1 MNPNR
6 SVRIPNWPLAS
17 AFVLA
22 VVLASSAEPQP
33 APLLSATL
41 ESSGTNAGPTIKF
54 AEVLYDFGKADSG
67 TLVKHEYIFTNIGSQ
82 TLVVSNVQPSCGCTT
97 AGSWDKV
104 VEPGKTGII
113 PIQFNSTGYGGAVAK
128 SITVTCNDP
137 TNGITVLQLKGTIWK
152 PIDVN
157 PGFAMFNISPDI
169 QTNDT
174 KVVRIVSNLEDP
186 VTISE
191 PTWSNTAFK
200 AELKTIKEGTEFELQ
215 VTVLPPLTNTI
226 SAPITM
232 KTSSP
237 KMPVLTVTAY
247 AMVQPAI
254 TLNPP
259 QITLPGGPLAS
270 VAKPTVTI
278 QNNSTNALVLSEP
291 SVSAEGAEVQ
301 LKEVQSNRM
310 FSLSL
315 NFPAGFQIQ
324 PGHTVEATVKSSNPK
339 VPLIKIPIYQ
349 LPPPAPVVPPAAPAA
364 PLKSA
369 SAPAA
374 TTLPSQSVASSS
386 ESAPAKPAPAPAPK

>member
-1 MNPNR
+1 MSP
-6 SVRIPNWPLAS
+6 SCFIAIPNWQLAS

-22 VVLASSAEPQP
+22 CALASSAEPQP
-33 APLLSATL
+33 APLVSATA
-41 ESSGTNAGPTIKF
+41 ESSTTNAGPTIKF
-54 AEVLYDFGKADSG
+54 AELLYDFGQVDAG
-67 TLVKHEYIFTNIGSQ
+67 TLVKHEYIFTNIGNQ

-104 VEPGKTGII
+104 VEPGKTGIV
-113 PIQFNSTGYGGAVAK
+113 PIQFNSAGYGGAVAK
-128 SITVTCNDP
+128 SITVSCNDP
-137 TNGITVLQLKGTIWK
+137 TNGTTILQLKGTIWK

-157 PGFAMFNISPDI
+157 PGFAMFNISADI
-169 QTNDT
+169 QTNET
-174 KVVRIVSNLEDP
+174 KVVRIVSNLQDP

-191 PTWSNTAFK
+191 PAWSNSAFK
-200 AELKTIKEGTEFELQ
+200 AELKTIKEGKEFELH
-215 VTVLPPLTNTI
+215 VTVVPPLTNTL

-259 QITLPGGPLAS
+259 QITLPNGPLAS
-270 VAKPTVTI
+270 ETKPIVTI

-291 SVSAEGAEVQ
+291 GISAEGAEVQ
-301 LKEVQSNRM
+301 LKEVQSNRL

-339 VPLIKIPIYQ
+339 FPLIKVPVYQ
-349 LPPPAPVVPPAAPAA
+349 LPPPAPTTPAVAPAA
-364 PLKSA
+364 PQKTT
-369 SAPAA
+369 SAPAP
-374 TTLPSQSVASSS
+374 TTLPSHGVASTS
-386 ESAPAKPAPAPAPK
+386 ESTSTKPTPAAAPK